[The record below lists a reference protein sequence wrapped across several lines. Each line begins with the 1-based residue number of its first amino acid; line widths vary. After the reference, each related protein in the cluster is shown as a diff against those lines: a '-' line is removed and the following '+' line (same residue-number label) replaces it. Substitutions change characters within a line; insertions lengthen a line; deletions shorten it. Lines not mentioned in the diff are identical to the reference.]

1 MFAMFPILTRG
12 GFRLAIK
19 PFKTQLSS
27 YDLILLY
34 PKIYCQA
41 ESNSYSGY
49 SEELLDALQL
59 RSLKTSKQLSL
70 ALIAFDNSRTKI
82 HDLSPIHFSTV
93 SWINTVNAWESV
105 DREAKAHYQHPEL
118 QLDVSVE
125 EIWGQARGERNHGG
139 TGSALMC
146 AEQMVSSRKGIETE
160 SLWQSLWCRQRLQG
174 ETDLSSKPGHSTHQ
188 LCGFDNHWVFSSSAF
203 SCIKWRQ

>member
-1 MFAMFPILTRG
+1 MTWLCC
-12 GFRLAIK
+12 
-19 PFKTQLSS
+19 TQRFTAKQKATSTW
-27 YDLILLY
+27 
-34 PKIYCQA
+34 
-41 ESNSYSGY
+41 Y

-59 RSLKTSKQLSL
+59 RSLKTRKQLSL
-70 ALIAFDNSRTKI
+70 ALIAFDNSCTKI
-82 HDLSPIHFSTV
+82 HDLSPIHFSIV

-105 DREAKAHYQHPEL
+105 DREAKAHYQTSWA
-118 QLDVSVE
+118 SVRCFSRRDL
-125 EIWGQARGERNHGG
+125 GTGEREREARG

-146 AEQMVSSRKGIETE
+146 RTNGQFQEGNRDE

-174 ETDLSSKPGHSTHQ
+174 ETDLSSKPSHSTHQ